1 MDYVIIYTILKFQ
14 LFNGLG
20 YKSPTLLIYLQ
31 TFWKIPEK
39 FFEIRSFHEFL
50 GINLNYVTHHD
61 VFRKYLQH
69 PGIIEN
75 EKN

>member
-31 TFWKIPEK
+31 TFWKIPENFSK
-39 FFEIRSFHEFL
+39 SDLSMNFWASI
-50 GINLNYVTHHD
+50 
-61 VFRKYLQH
+61 
-69 PGIIEN
+69 
-75 EKN
+75 